1 MASLLSKEPV
11 YRKEDCLLIDIGTV
25 YRVISA
31 VICSFTDAEKCGFI
45 ESVWKPDL
53 LFELPVSIE
62 VDRNLW
68 KSAKVSTE
76 PSRKLNNPECFQLW
90 LTRQRTF
97 QTKKL
102 KPSLVLRY
110 VDSSKSIREEFS
122 GVRRC

>member
-25 YRVISA
+25 YRVIS

-102 KPSLVLRY
+102 KPSIVLRY